1 MKKVR
6 TIKKVKVY
14 AVVMDGFYSHIELR
28 EIDKSFLDNEYC
40 YFKSLSGAKKYLLA
54 QLKDMV
60 YQYQLNIKEIKSIK
74 GIDADGN
81 YIRK

>member
-1 MKKVR
+1 MKVKR
-6 TIKKVKVY
+6 VKVY
-14 AVVMDGFYSHIELR
+14 AVVMDGFYSHIEIR
-28 EIDKSFLDNEYC
+28 EINKDMLDNEHSF
-40 YFKSLSGAKKYLLA
+40 FKSLSGAKKYLLA

-60 YQYQLNIKEIKSIK
+60 YQYQLNVKEIKSIK